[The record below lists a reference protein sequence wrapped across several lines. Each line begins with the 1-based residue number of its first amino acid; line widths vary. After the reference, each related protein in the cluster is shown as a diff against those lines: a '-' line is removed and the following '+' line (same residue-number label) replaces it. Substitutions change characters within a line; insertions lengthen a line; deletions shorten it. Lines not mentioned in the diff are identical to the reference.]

1 MACPKCGYYRGRKVT
16 GSFAETKL
24 AQMKAEKKEEKADK
38 KAEKKE
44 KAKDK
49 K

>member
-1 MACPKCGYYRGRKVT
+1 MACKACGYYRGRKVT

-24 AQMKAEKKEEKADK
+24 AQMKEEKKEAKAEK

-44 KAKDK
+44 SKDK